1 MNGIPSHY
9 ELQFRKLKS
18 CTTHICE
25 RSIHR
30 PISIIRKLYPT
41 SLKSKTMEVTVNM
54 EQDLDLDYF
63 SKYEVKVREKTVKGW
78 GPYSPTLL
86 FKIDEGGT

>member
-1 MNGIPSHY
+1 
-9 ELQFRKLKS
+9 
-18 CTTHICE
+18 
-25 RSIHR
+25 
-30 PISIIRKLYPT
+30 
-41 SLKSKTMEVTVNM
+41 MEVTVNM